1 MIEYDL
7 FDALIIRDTNMWHF
21 QSLKCVKNHP
31 NAGASSS
38 SDLWL
43 KIYSKEETALWVML
57 WEAWL
62 YLPIL
67 GKQALLSHENTLFYL
82 LLPDNKVLSH

>member
-7 FDALIIRDTNMWHF
+7 FDALIKRDTNMWHF
-21 QSLKCVKNHP
+21 QSLKCVKNHLSV
-31 NAGASSS
+31 GAASS

-43 KIYSKEETALWVML
+43 NIYSKEETALRVVL

-62 YLPIL
+62 YLPIT

-82 LLPDNKVLSH
+82 PLQDNKVLSH